1 MKFNQNY
8 LNEYKNL
15 IKNTDL
21 QKGYQEL
28 IKLFRFL
35 RIELEKELTE
45 YTFSGNIVEN
55 NMDYSYFQLVDKRL
69 KDLGIKIQVVFKHKD
84 FRFEIWASGY
94 NRQIQNKYY
103 ELLKNKNLPYIFND
117 QPNRIDY
124 ILRYP
129 LDENLDLSD
138 GLGLVKGIKNST
150 IRFIGNINNLLEDQ
164 NEETMV

>member
-1 MKFNQNY
+1 MTFDKSY

-15 IKNTDL
+15 IKTTEL
-21 QKGYQEL
+21 QQGYQEF
-28 IKLFRFL
+28 IKLFRYL
-35 RIELEKELTE
+35 RIELEKELIE
-45 YTFSGNIVEN
+45 YKFSSNIVEN
-55 NMDYSYFQLVDKRL
+55 NMDYSYFQLVNEKL

-103 ELLKNKNLPYIFND
+103 EKLKNKELPYILND

-124 ILRYP
+124 ILRFS

-138 GLGLVKGIKNST
+138 GLSIKTEIKKAT
-150 IRFIGNINNLLEDQ
+150 IEFIENINILLED
-164 NEETMV
+164 